1 MQCGADSLSS
11 DKIGC
16 FNLSFDCHGECV
28 KFMKKFG
35 IPLMVL
41 GGGGYN
47 IQNVARCWTYETS
60 ILVDEPISDDLP
72 SHGTTNLNNL
82 LQFK

>member
-1 MQCGADSLSS
+1 
-11 DKIGC
+11 
-16 FNLSFDCHGECV
+16 
-28 KFMKKFG
+28 MKKFG

-82 LQFK
+82 LQFKCKSFKFLRILKLMLKFL